1 MKAIFLVFPIVAL
14 LLAGCND
21 SSKPGGSNPAAAP
34 ADYLKNAAAS
44 QQRAVK
50 TIDLA
55 AINKAIES
63 FYVQEG
69 RFPKNL
75 EELLD
80 KDYLRTVPIPPP
92 GVKLVYNPTNGV
104 AQLLSKE

>member
-1 MKAIFLVFPIVAL
+1 MKAISLVFPLVAL

-21 SSKPGGSNPAAAP
+21 SSKPGSSSPATAP
-34 ADYLKNAAAS
+34 VDYLKNAAAS

-50 TIDLA
+50 TIDIA
-55 AINKAIES
+55 AVNKAIES

-69 RFPKNL
+69 RFPKKL

-80 KDYLRTVPIPPP
+80 KDYLRVVPIPPA
-92 GVKLVYNPTNGV
+92 GVKLVYDATNGV
-104 AQLLSKE
+104 ARLEKE